1 MRSRLPLLAL
11 LLLAAGLDLWGLE
24 LNGYANEYYSAAV
37 RSMSTSW
44 HAFLYGSFDAAGV
57 MTVDKPPL
65 ALWLQVASVKVFGFH
80 PLAMLIPQALMGVA
94 AVGLTYDLV
103 RRRFGAAGGLAAGL
117 ILALTPI
124 TVAISRHNNPDAL
137 LVLCSVAALWALV
150 QALEDARI
158 RWLVL
163 AGACVGLGFE
173 AKMAAALL
181 VVPGIAAA
189 WLWVRPGGWRR
200 ALGGLAAGGAAL
212 LAAAGAWPLLVAL
225 TPSGERPWVSGTAD
239 DSVLSLILGY
249 NGLGRLAGQAGG
261 PQGTGGGPGG
271 SVFGGD
277 PGLFRLVGESLG
289 GQAGWLLGLALAG
302 GLVVLAGCR
311 VRRADPRT
319 GWLIAVGG
327 AFAVTAA
334 AFSLA
339 SGILHPYYVSLL
351 APFTAALAGAG
362 FAELRRAGRSAR
374 LLAAPALTLGL
385 LAQLAVLDALPGE
398 FRTAAPWIAAA
409 VALAALAAAAG
420 GVRIR
425 RAALAAGLAALLI
438 APATWSVQTLGH
450 ATSGTFPAG
459 GPATASLG
467 GGTFGGTSGLDGAVA
482 YAAANGGGT
491 VAVASQS
498 TAAQAILAGE
508 TGVVALGGFSGR
520 ESEVTVDW
528 LASAVRDGE
537 IRYVL
542 AQEDG
547 GGGPGGMNDGRTGAA
562 TVMAAA
568 AKTCAEVGSDLYDC
582 GGQADALAALDSQ
595 SQST

>member
-1 MRSRLPLLAL
+1 MRPRLPLPAL
-11 LLLAAGLDLWGLE
+11 LLLAAGLNLWGLE

-44 HAFLYGSFDAAGV
+44 HAFLYGSFDASGV

-65 ALWLQVASVKVFGFH
+65 ALWIQVASVKVFGFH

-150 QALEDARI
+150 RALEDGRI

-189 WLWVRPGGWRR
+189 WLWVRPRGWPT
-200 ALGGLAAGGAAL
+200 AFGGLAAGGGAL
-212 LAAAGAWPLLVAL
+212 LATAGAWPLLVAL
-225 TPSGERPWVSGTAD
+225 TPGGSRPWVSGTAD

-261 PQGTGGGPGG
+261 PQGTGGGGPGG
-271 SVFGGD
+271 GVFGGD
-277 PGLFRLVGESLG
+277 PGLFRLLGESLG
-289 GQAGWLLGLALAG
+289 GQAGWLLGFALAG
-302 GLVVLAGCR
+302 GIAVLAGCR
-311 VRRADPRT
+311 ARRADPRT

-339 SGILHPYYVSLL
+339 SGIFHPYYVSLL
-351 APFTAALAGAG
+351 APFTASLAGAG
-362 FAELRRAGRSAR
+362 FAELRGSGRTAK

-385 LAQLAVLDALPGE
+385 LAQLAVLDALPDQ

-409 VALAALAAAAG
+409 VALAAFAAAASG
-420 GVRIR
+420 ERVR
-425 RAALAAGLAALLI
+425 RAALTAGLAALLI

-459 GPATASLG
+459 GPATASFG
-467 GGTFGGTSGLDGAVA
+467 GGMFGGTNGVGTAVA

-498 TAAQAILAGE
+498 SAAQAILAGE
-508 TGVVALGGFSGR
+508 TDVVALGGFSGR
-520 ESEVTVDW
+520 ESEVSVDW
-528 LASAVRDGE
+528 LAAAVRDGE

-542 AQEDG
+542 TKDAS
-547 GGGPGGMNDGRTGAA
+547 GPGMMDDGRTGAA
-562 TVMAAA
+562 TAMAAA
-568 AKTCAEVGSDLYDC
+568 ASACTAVGDGLYDC
-582 GGQADALAALDSQ
+582 GGQADALAALTSQ